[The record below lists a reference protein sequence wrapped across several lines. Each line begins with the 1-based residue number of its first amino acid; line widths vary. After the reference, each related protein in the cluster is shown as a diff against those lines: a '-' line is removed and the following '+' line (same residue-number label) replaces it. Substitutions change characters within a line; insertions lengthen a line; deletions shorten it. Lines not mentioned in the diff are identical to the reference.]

1 MDSVRRFAAFISIF
15 VSVLSGC
22 GHCQVVTQ
30 APSNATVLLGSQA
43 RFNCTV
49 EGEWKTILWFWKNT
63 PVVTVNPST
72 GIVAPDPRF
81 SAVNYTRANSFTSEL
96 IISDVRIS
104 DTGEIRC
111 NVFTSEYFPAYLSVQ
126 VNGTLQ
132 ITNGSFTAF
141 INEMTYVECQALGWL
156 PAPQIT
162 WMTNDSPVDPS
173 NYVTTQHSV
182 GSEGLQ
188 NSVSTLN
195 MTFGENGTVTCL
207 ASIEALP
214 RPQSATVSLT
224 VRERPVGG
232 NNSLDER
239 DVIIIAVTVSIGGL
253 LLIIIIILLIIFC
266 CRRRKKEESSYQSQ
280 LKKVSAQ
287 KAINVSTISKRSAMD
302 ADHGFNEEE
311 PATRRPLPRIPS
323 KASSISSSFGA
334 ERNLGGY
341 SNHVPVPYN
350 GAFPPRYDFT
360 DPLKVRHL
368 THV

>member
-1 MDSVRRFAAFISIF
+1 MDSVRRFATLIYIII
-15 VSVLSGC
+15 SVLSGC
-22 GHCQVVTQ
+22 RHCQVVTQ
-30 APSNATVLLGSQA
+30 GPSNATVLVGSQA

-49 EGEWKTILWFWKNT
+49 EGSWRTIFWFMKRAPILTVSPDKGVDT
-63 PVVTVNPST
+63 P
-72 GIVAPDPRF
+72 DKRF
-81 SAVNYTRANSFTSEL
+81 SAVNYTRANFFTSEL

-104 DTGEIRC
+104 DTGTIEC
-111 NVFTSEYFPAYLSVQ
+111 NIFSSEYFSAYLSVQ

-132 ITNGSFTAF
+132 ITNGSFTTV
-141 INEMTYVECQALGWL
+141 INEITYVVCQASGWL
-156 PAPQIT
+156 PAPHIT
-162 WMTNDSPVDPS
+162 WMTNNSPVDPS

-188 NSVSTLN
+188 NAVSTLN

-214 RPQSATVSLT
+214 TPQSATVSLT
-224 VRERPVGG
+224 VREQPVVS
-232 NNSLDER
+232 NNSLDQR

-287 KAINVSTISKRSAMD
+287 RANNVSTISNSRAMK
-302 ADHGFNEEE
+302 ADLEDNEEE
-311 PATRRPLPRIPS
+311 PATRRPLPKTPS
-323 KASSISSSFGA
+323 EASSISNSFGA
-334 ERNLGGY
+334 EQNLGRYHTYVPSLHNEAFCPGY
-341 SNHVPVPYN
+341 DSTNPQ
-350 GAFPPRYDFT
+350 
-360 DPLKVRHL
+360 KVRHL